1 MVAHPVNVV
10 ANRALNEIAQAALS
24 VDIDALARARVAEEP
39 FAYTIVPGF
48 VKRAALDAIRADF
61 PEIAHPGSF
70 PLSTLSYGPAFRR
83 LIDDIQG
90 PEMRAVVAQRLTLD
104 LENRPTTVTV
114 RGQSREADGKIH
126 TDSKTKLVT
135 ALIYMNDAWESPK
148 GRLRLVRSPDNLDDV
163 VAEVPPDEGTLLLFK
178 NRPNAWHGF
187 EPFAGP
193 RRVVQLNW
201 VTDAS
206 VVRREESRHRMSAFF
221 KRLFKKPA

>member
-1 MVAHPVNVV
+1 MSVLANPVLDKPVTS
-10 ANRALNEIAQAALS
+10 ELS
-24 VDIDALARARVAEEP
+24 VDIDALKRARVATEP
-39 FAYTIVPGF
+39 FAYAIVPGF
-48 VKRAALDAIRADF
+48 VKRAALDSVRADF
-61 PEIAHPGSF
+61 PRIAHPGSF
-70 PLSTLSYGPAFRR
+70 PLSTLDYGPAFRR

-90 PEMRAVVAQRLTLD
+90 REMREVVAQRLGLN

-114 RGQSREADGKIH
+114 RGISRAADGKIH

-148 GRLRLVRSPDNLDDV
+148 GRLRLVRSADNLDDV

-178 NRPNAWHGF
+178 NQPNAWHGF

-206 VVRREESRHRMSAFF
+206 VVKREESRHRVSAFF
-221 KRLFKKPA
+221 KRLFKQRA